1 MKNTLLPLLYYYPFP
16 LPMINLYSTSQG
28 VTCAHVWVRPPG
40 WHQKELQMVQ
50 AGSHMSTLQKARNTL
65 TSVFLTSQYFL
76 GPSPM

>member
-1 MKNTLLPLLYYYPFP
+1 MCT
-16 LPMINLYSTSQG
+16 
-28 VTCAHVWVRPPG
+28 HVWVRPPG

-50 AGSHMSTLQKARNTL
+50 AGSHMSTLQKARNTF